1 MTCFSTQDIFEM
13 NIAKKYFRN
22 AKGMQKTPKCAKLQ
36 QGETF
41 NAFKQKTENDSGVK
55 FYY

>member
-1 MTCFSTQDIFEM
+1 MTCFSSQDIFEM